1 MQKGVRLSSIIFIP
15 LLVIAMLVTLIVSIV
30 FFVASAAPD
39 EVFIEAGAST
49 AEEIA
54 AARGLAAGTAGSA
67 LVWVF
72 ILVAGLVID
81 IILLAKSKAPYGR
94 AAMIVLGVF
103 GIITGPFVPGILNIV
118 WAAKSRGEAPAAPA
132 E

>member
-72 ILVAGLVID
+72 ILIAGLVID

-94 AAMIVLGVF
+94 ATMIVLGVF
-103 GIITGPFVPGILNIV
+103 GIIFGAVVPGIFFI
-118 WAAKSRGEAPAAPA
+118 ADSAQTRQ
-132 E
+132 